1 LNRLLK
7 VCWLAVFV
15 FGSIVTKAQNGSQIV
30 QADNVKAYSDNRPTA
45 RYRLNAT
52 DAGIVLKYGTGPD
65 SCDYLGTRDIWVFE
79 ADGKYYMHY
88 DGAGKKGWLACRAT
102 STDLVNWITEGP
114 VLDYGA
120 PGTGDSRSAS
130 YGTTFF
136 DGTTWHMFYLGT
148 PHVSEAPN
156 FVPSFPYLTM
166 KAESKSPTGP
176 WKKRYDVTPFTPQPG
191 TYYSAT
197 ASPGFIV
204 KERRKYVMFFSAS
217 TANPIYRTLSAAYT
231 KNLDGPWKPDKK
243 PIVPLTEQVENSSLY
258 YEPTNKTWFI
268 FTNHI
273 GIRNGLE
280 YTDAIWVYW
289 SRQLNKW
296 NPKNKAIVLD
306 TSNCNWSKNIIG
318 LPSVIKVGRRL
329 AIFYDGNIL
338 PGLPAGSESHMQ
350 RDVGLAWLDLP
361 LNLPV
366 K

>member
-1 LNRLLK
+1 LNKLLK
-7 VCWLAVFV
+7 ICLPAVFV
-15 FGSIVTKAQNGSQIV
+15 FAGLAAKAQSGSQIIRAASIKV
-30 QADNVKAYSDNRPTA
+30 YSDNRPA
-45 RYRLNAT
+45 AHYRLNAN

-65 SCDYLGTRDIWVFE
+65 SCDYLGARDIWVFK

-102 STDLVNWITEGP
+102 STDLINWKTEGP
-114 VLDYGA
+114 VLNYGA

-148 PHVSEAPN
+148 PHVSDAPN

-166 KAESKSPTGP
+166 KAESNSPTGP

-204 KERRKYVMFFSAS
+204 KKGKEYIMVFSAS
-217 TANPIYRTLSAAYT
+217 TSNPIYRTLSIART
-231 KNLDGPWKPDKK
+231 KNLETAWIPDKN
-243 PIVPLTEQVENSSLY
+243 PIVPLQEQVENSSIY
-258 YEPTNKTWFI
+258 YEPTNKTWFV

-289 SRQLNKW
+289 SKDINKW
-296 NPKNKAIVLD
+296 DPANKAVVLD
-306 TSNCNWSKNIIG
+306 ATNCTWSKNIIG
-318 LPSVIKVGRRL
+318 LPSVIKVGNRL
-329 AIFYDGNIL
+329 AIFYDGNSAAEL
-338 PGLPAGSESHMQ
+338 PSGNESHMR
-350 RDVGLAWLDLP
+350 RDIGLAWLNLP
-361 LNLPV
+361 LKLP